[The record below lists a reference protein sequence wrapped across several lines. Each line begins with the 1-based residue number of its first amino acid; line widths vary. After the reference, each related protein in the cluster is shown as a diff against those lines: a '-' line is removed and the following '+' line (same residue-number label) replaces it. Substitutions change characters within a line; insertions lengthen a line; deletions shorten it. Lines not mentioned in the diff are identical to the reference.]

1 MVFARE
7 LAVGLLDV
15 VFGRAALD
23 AEDLVVILVLHRP
36 YMGTVF
42 RACNVPADRFAKGGV
57 ARQTARMHG
66 RMRRA
71 GKHDHLEAGPNALHG
86 LDAGK
91 RRICGANHGERGHAD
106 GGDFRIGNDERAPC
120 AHESRERALIVARR
134 DLLGS
139 GGNRFL
145 GERGFVRR
153 RRGHE
158 QRAIQAGF
166 DLARRGVG
174 LAIGAPLRERRYAA
188 PPRSALAKRCGA

>member
-1 MVFARE
+1 
-7 LAVGLLDV
+7 
-15 VFGRAALD
+15 
-23 AEDLVVILVLHRP
+23 
-36 YMGTVF
+36 MGTVF

-120 AHESRERALIVARR
+120 AHKRGERALIVPLG
-134 DLLGS
+134 DLRGS
-139 GGNRFL
+139 GADVFL
-145 GERGFVRR
+145 LQGRLVGR
-153 RRGHE
+153 RRGHQ
-158 QRAIQAGF
+158 QRAINARL
-166 DLARRGVG
+166 DLARRRG
-174 LAIGAPLRERRYAA
+174 LAIGALAARAAVRRAAEERA
-188 PPRSALAKRCGA
+188 RSVAGA